1 MGVNWV
7 TSILDN
13 CVSGDGVGGRSET
26 HEKDTTLNRPD
37 KLNND
42 NRSMRL
48 HLTTTIFNCILFNY
62 PRGTISERNINTFL
76 VGH

>member
-26 HEKDTTLNRPD
+26 REKDTTLNRPD

-42 NRSMRL
+42 NRSMGL
-48 HLTTTIFNCILFNY
+48 HLTTSIFSTVLTK
-62 PRGTISERNINTFL
+62 GTISERNINTFL